1 MAHAWLQ
8 RILFGPPG
16 CGKSYRVWQLA
27 DSELGVKRNSQQ
39 LIETT
44 FHPEYSYGDFL
55 AKLLPRT
62 GSHTPIYQL
71 EDGPEHL
78 KTAKLVQLGGSPTI
92 EYHIHVGPMLKALAL
107 AYAGLK
113 DARNVL
119 LVIDEINRGNCAQ
132 IFGDVFQLLD
142 RDEHGWSEYGIE
154 LSAMFRDALEQELRG
169 LGKCLDDLPQE
180 LWIKKEQADLN
191 PIGYK
196 LRLPPNLSLIGTMNT
211 SDESVYY
218 MDTAFKRRWDFS
230 FLPWQG
236 DGGDAAQIAQGQAK
250 VAATQHTWYAL
261 LRKLNNFIAGEFR
274 NRRVDDK
281 QVGLWFIKALK
292 VPQTIPPP
300 LQQLEKTLLKLQ
312 GDGKYSSWVAQFPLA
327 TEYNNTGLLFND
339 SIQPIMAAQ
348 GIAWP
353 ANASAGHAA
362 TLAKSLL
369 AEVRKTTQA
378 QHLGIP
384 REAIRNKLMF
394 FLWDNVF
401 ARDSKPL
408 ERLLQGAGPAIAE
421 PRTFGEF
428 VDGQNAELLIAGLM
442 AEPD

>member
-1 MAHAWLQ
+1 
-8 RILFGPPG
+8 
-16 CGKSYRVWQLA
+16 
-27 DSELGVKRNSQQ
+27 
-39 LIETT
+39 
-44 FHPEYSYGDFL
+44 
-55 AKLLPRT
+55 
-62 GSHTPIYQL
+62 L

-154 LSAMFRDALEQELRG
+154 LSAMFLDALKQEL
-169 LGKCLDDLPQE
+169 LGHDKDLDDLPKE
-180 LWIKKEQADLN
+180 LWIKKEQADLK

-236 DGGDAAQIAQGQAK
+236 DGDDPAKKAQGQAK
-250 VAATQHTWYAL
+250 VAATPHTWHAL
-261 LRKLNNFIAGEFR
+261 LCKLNNFIAAEFR
-274 NRRVDDK
+274 GRRVDDK

-292 VPQTIPPP
+292 APQPAP
-300 LQQLEKTLLKLQ
+300 LQQLENTLIKLQ
-312 GDGKYSSWVAQFPLA
+312 GDGKHSSWATYFPSAKELIRDD
-327 TEYNNTGLLFND
+327 NKPTGLLLND
-339 SIQPIMAAQ
+339 SMQTVMATHHV
-348 GIAWP
+348 AWP

-362 TLAKSLL
+362 TLARSLL
-369 AEVRKTTQA
+369 AEVRKA
-378 QHLGIP
+378 VASLPLEIP

-401 ARDSKPL
+401 TRDSSPL
-408 ERLLQGAGPAIAE
+408 DRLLQRADPVIAA

-428 VDGQNAELLIAGLM
+428 VDGQNAEALIAGLM